1 MDLTQS
7 YSQELEPRLRKLAI
21 FMMVIVGIIGLR
33 LYYLQGIK
41 GKFYRLFSEDNS
53 IRENPIPALR
63 GIMYD
68 RNGVPLVDN
77 RAAFD
82 LIITPQ
88 YIVDSKKVFTALETY
103 LKIPQEKLKAKWEGR
118 YKQPAYQPLVILQD
132 VPLDLVSWVKAH
144 KSPWTDLEQEI
155 DLRGVDI
162 RLRYERDYTDGD
174 IASHVLGYVRE
185 IDAERLQ
192 TYQKSFP
199 GRYKL
204 ADQVGIRGLE
214 EVWDQRIRGEDGYS
228 QKVVNAR
235 GREIFYSGVQEELE
249 SKEAL
254 NGNHLKLTLD
264 TRLHRVARDFYKGKS
279 GATVA
284 IDPRD
289 GAVLLMYSA
298 PSFDLNRLG
307 GEEGNQYWHEISTNP
322 AKYLLN
328 RSIQGAYP
336 PGSTYKIVTGTAAL
350 QEGLVKPDEKI
361 YCGGGLHF
369 GNRRFGCWNSGGHG
383 PLSYH
388 RGLVQSCDV
397 YFYTLGLRVGVDG
410 LARYARAFGL
420 VTPLQSALMI
430 ATAANG
436 GKRLKPYLVQS
447 EIDAVSGGEKI
458 IPKLEPKIR
467 KDDVVLSKDVVKMLH
482 EALVGVVAEPGGT
495 AHRLSVLKIPMG
507 GKTGTAQVVALG
519 KSCAGGKCG
528 DHAWFVAFAPAENP
542 TIAISVV
549 IEHGGHGSPAAAPLA
564 GELIKAYLGESNEK
578 ESL

>member
-1 MDLTQS
+1 M
-7 YSQELEPRLRKLAI
+7 
-21 FMMVIVGIIGLR
+21 
-33 LYYLQGIK
+33 
-41 GKFYRLFSEDNS
+41 
-53 IRENPIPALR
+53 
-63 GIMYD
+63 
-68 RNGVPLVDN
+68 
-77 RAAFD
+77 
-82 LIITPQ
+82 
-88 YIVDSKKVFTALETY
+88 
-103 LKIPQEKLKAKWEGR
+103 KAKWEGR

-388 RGLVQSCDV
+388 RGFESGCGWSGPLCK
-397 YFYTLGLRVGVDG
+397 GVW
-410 LARYARAFGL
+410 FG
-420 VTPLQSALMI
+420 
-430 ATAANG
+430 N
-436 GKRLKPYLVQS
+436 
-447 EIDAVSGGEKI
+447 
-458 IPKLEPKIR
+458 
-467 KDDVVLSKDVVKMLH
+467 
-482 EALVGVVAEPGGT
+482 
-495 AHRLSVLKIPMG
+495 
-507 GKTGTAQVVALG
+507 
-519 KSCAGGKCG
+519 
-528 DHAWFVAFAPAENP
+528 
-542 TIAISVV
+542 
-549 IEHGGHGSPAAAPLA
+549 
-564 GELIKAYLGESNEK
+564 SNRDR
-578 ESL
+578 SS